1 MNADGKEARPALGRV
16 IVIEDEPVV
25 RMLLEEFLAELGY
38 TSAGFD
44 NAIQAMSYLVK
55 IEGDCAFII
64 ADHGLPGGMQ
74 GTEFIRMTNER
85 WPSIPS
91 ILSSGY
97 FVDEQLIP
105 PSAIYLHK
113 PYTLDQLE
121 VIIAIAL
128 HPRLPD
134 SK

>member
-1 MNADGKEARPALGRV
+1 VSVDRKNGRPMLGRI

-44 NAIQAMSYLVK
+44 NAIQALSYLVH
-55 IEGDCAFII
+55 IEGDCVLII
-64 ADHGLPGGMQ
+64 ADQGLPGGMK
-74 GTEFIRMTNER
+74 GTEFIRMANER

-91 ILSSGY
+91 ILVSGY
-97 FVDEQLIP
+97 SVEEKLIP
-105 PSAIYLHK
+105 LSATFLHK

-121 VIIAIAL
+121 STIAHATSYRAT
-128 HPRLPD
+128 P
-134 SK
+134 